1 MRELRNVVESS
12 INMAL
17 TKVIYTKDLP
27 EYIQESVALE
37 QDVNTQK
44 PSPDTPM
51 NHVMNFDKNTD
62 LNIKRCVDETEKK
75 IIKEAI
81 DRCDGNKTE
90 AAKLLGLHRTALYKK
105 IDKLGLDI

>member
-1 MRELRNVVESS
+1 M
-12 INMAL
+12 
-17 TKVIYTKDLP
+17 
-27 EYIQESVALE
+27 ALE

-90 AAKLLGLHRTALYKK
+90 AAKLLGSTGRPYIRKSINSDWIYK
-105 IDKLGLDI
+105 I